1 MSNFDFLQRTKGF
14 ERLYKIAVSAENN
27 ITIKPA
33 ITVMACRKALEI
45 TVRWLY
51 KVEDLGA
58 VLDN

>member
-1 MSNFDFLQRTKGF
+1 MININKKKRKTTKT
-14 ERLYKIAVSAENN
+14 EENN